1 MQRYFFHVYD
11 DIVSIDEEGQ
21 LAEDIRAAHEIA
33 LESARDLVC
42 AQVARGYLNLDNY
55 IVIANE
61 AGEEIARL
69 AFREAFEIRSER
81 GSGR

>member
-11 DIVSIDEEGQ
+11 DIVSLDEEGQ
-21 LAEDIRAAHEIA
+21 LAEDLRAAQEIA
-33 LESARDLVC
+33 LDSARDLVC
-42 AQVARGYLNLDNY
+42 GQVARGYLNLDNY

-61 AGEEIARL
+61 AGQELARL
-69 AFREAFEIRSER
+69 AFREAFEIRSKD